1 MMSSQADYAAAQK
14 ATQSAQ
20 EKITNARNAAK
31 KVAEDKAKVN
41 QLNESISAITRVQIN
56 PATEELKIAE
66 KLLNNA
72 KDAYTAY
79 YNAHHTEPGYPSG
92 TDLITL
98 NSLSSIIAAQT
109 AVVNSS
115 KKKINDFNATI
126 TAIKKQIADLIPS
139 TDAAK
144 QKLKSKGGSGSGSG
158 TGPAPK
164 GESKAFSKDHKYNA
178 PMVPSAYFGV
188 ESIQSDVLEN
198 NHVDPGNWGNASQA
212 WQGVNGGRGTIQMDK
227 KFIEGVKLSDTSRKF
242 DLQKYGFKFLY
253 NPTTVSMAWGLMSYM
268 DPTYESTG
276 QDPFQVVSAG
286 MLSSTVQFEL
296 MLNRIADFNYIN
308 ENGLRGAVS
317 AANLRENRIP
327 EVKSPYPQSVT
338 AEELK
343 DIYNKGTMYDL
354 EYFFKTVNGPDG
366 TFVSALNGS
375 TSDRA
380 WLRPS
385 IVELHL
391 GNSMRYRVRIS
402 QFAVNHIMFNSRM
415 VPILSTVSITCS
427 RFNDGPTAAAAS
439 STGTYTAS
447 GASYGANNAALYQP
461 GGTKLP

>member
-1 MMSSQADYAAAQK
+1 MSSQADYTNATT

-20 EKITNARNAAK
+20 EKATNARKAAK
-31 KVAEDKAKVN
+31 KIADNKAKVK
-41 QLNESISAITRVQIN
+41 QLNDSINAITRVQIA
-56 PATEELKIAE
+56 PATTELKAAE
-66 KLLNNA
+66 KALNNY

-92 TDLITL
+92 TDLLTL
-98 NSLSSIIAAQT
+98 NPLSSYIAAQT

-115 KKKINDFNATI
+115 NKKIKDANATI
-126 TAIKKQIADLIPS
+126 TAIKSQIAALIPS
-139 TDAAK
+139 KNAAK
-144 QKLKSKGGSGSGSG
+144 LKPKSKGGFGPGGG
-158 TGPAPK
+158 TGPAPQ

-178 PMVPSAYFGV
+178 PMVSSAYFGV
-188 ESIQSDVLEN
+188 ESIQSDVLNN
-198 NHVDPGNWGNASQA
+198 NHVDPGNWGDASQA
-212 WQGVNGGRGTIQMDK
+212 WKGVNGGRGTIQMDK
-227 KFIEGVKLSDTSRKF
+227 KFIEGIKLSDTSRKF

-268 DPTYESTG
+268 DPTYEATG
-276 QDPFQVVSAG
+276 TDPFQVVSTG
-286 MLSSTVQFEL
+286 LLSSTVQFEL
-296 MLNRIADFNYIN
+296 MLNRIADFDYVN
-308 ENGLRGAVS
+308 EYGLRGS
-317 AANLRENRIP
+317 NTSNTREDRVP
-327 EVKSPYPQSVT
+327 LVKSPYPPSVT
-338 AEELK
+338 NAELK
-343 DIYNKGTMYDL
+343 EIYNKGTMYDL

-415 VPILSTVSITCS
+415 VPILSTVSLTCS
-427 RFNDGPTAAAAS
+427 RFNDGPTAAGAG
-439 STGTYTAS
+439 STVGSYSAS
-447 GASYGANNAALYQP
+447 GASYGANNRPLYQP
-461 GGTKLP
+461 GGTNLP